1 MTATMTIFVRALAIE
16 AEIGVHDH
24 EHGQSQPLV
33 VDIEVEAETLGAV
46 TLADT
51 INYETLAEKAEA
63 AARDGHV
70 KLVEA
75 FAERVARA
83 CLEDPRVTRAR
94 VRVEKPNALA
104 PRAEAAGV
112 ELVIAR

>member
-1 MTATMTIFVRALAIE
+1 MTIFVRALKIE
-16 AEIGVHDH
+16 AEIGVYDH
-24 EHGQSQPLV
+24 EHGQAQPLI
-33 VDIEVEAETLGAV
+33 VDIEVEAETLGAAR
-46 TLADT
+46 LDDT
-51 INYETLAEKAEA
+51 INYETLAAHAETV
-63 AARDGHV
+63 ARDGHV

-112 ELVIAR
+112 DVVISR

>member
-1 MTATMTIFVRALAIE
+1 MTGEMIIFVRALRLD
-16 AEIGVHDH
+16 AEIGVHAH
-24 EHGQSQPLV
+24 EHGQSQPLI
-33 VDIEVEAETLGAV
+33 VDIEVVAETLGA
-46 TLADT
+46 AS
-51 INYETLAEKAEA
+51 LAETIDYESLAAKAEA
-63 AARDGHV
+63 VARDGHV

-112 ELVIAR
+112 EVVIAR